1 MLAALSGCSEPAGE
15 QPTQVVARV
24 GSTEISLLQL
34 DLAMQAERSR
44 AGSDVNRELIVG
56 KLIDRE
62 LAVQQALARKL
73 DRQPEVLLRLEEMRR
88 EILAGAYAEQLA
100 AGLPRPTEQAIRVFY
115 ADHPELFAQRR
126 IYRLRQLVIP
136 ASSPQ
141 LPQAKERLVARQP
154 LAEIAAWLTRENA
167 AFTQQDVLRAA
178 EQVPLETVRKLHA
191 LTEGQVAIFE
201 APQAVYVYQLLGF
214 QSAPLDL
221 AAATPLIAGHL
232 ARQEGDR
239 AMRAELKTLRAS
251 SSIEVIGLPAARS
264 TGPARPGT

>member
-1 MLAALSGCSEPAGE
+1 MLAALSGCSEPVDE
-15 QPTQVVARV
+15 RPTQVVARV

-100 AGLPRPTEQAIRVFY
+100 AGLPRPTEQAIRTFY

-154 LAEIAAWLTRENA
+154 LPEIAAWLTRENA

-178 EQVPLETVRKLHA
+178 ARDGDAES
-191 LTEGQVAIFE
+191 GQVEVAH
-201 APQAVYVYQLLGF
+201 Q
-214 QSAPLDL
+214 
-221 AAATPLIAGHL
+221 
-232 ARQEGDR
+232 
-239 AMRAELKTLRAS
+239 TLPRPAD
-251 SSIEVIGLPAARS
+251 AAR
-264 TGPARPGT
+264 PV